1 MARALRI
8 EYEDAV
14 YHVTARGNERRKIFF
29 TKLDH
34 EKFLD
39 YIKAAKKKYGIFVHS
54 YVLMSNHYHLIIETP
69 NANLSKAMQYIN
81 GSYTT
86 YVNIKRKRSG
96 HLFQGRYKAIIV
108 DVDTYLLELSRY
120 IHLNPVRAKMV
131 KKPEEYT
138 YSSYKGFISNK
149 KDGVLTKELVM
160 GMISKNR
167 NDGKRKYKV
176 FVNSAIGA
184 ETESPFKEVY
194 GGIILGRTGFI
205 KETLRRLKGVHLQKE
220 EIANSRA
227 LRTIYGIEE
236 IIDMVSNHFHIKKKD
251 IAENN
256 KPEQRKISL
265 YLIKKHT
272 GATNKSIGEVFGGI
286 TYSAVSKQYQ
296 RFTKELEGNRK
307 LRKEMHRIER
317 GMSNVKV

>member
-14 YHVTARGNERRKIFF
+14 YHVTARGNERKKIFF

-39 YIKAAKKKYGIFVHS
+39 YIQEAKKKYGILVHS

-86 YVNIKRKRSG
+86 YVNAKRKRSG

-108 DVDTYLLELSRY
+108 DIDNYLLELSRY

-138 YSSYKGFISNK
+138 YSSYKAFISNQRE
-149 KDGVLTKELVM
+149 GALTKELLMSMM
-160 GMISKNR
+160 GNNS
-167 NDGKRKYKV
+167 GESKRKYKA
-176 FVNSAIGA
+176 FVESAIGI
-184 ETESPFKEVY
+184 EQENPLKSVY
-194 GGIILGRTGFI
+194 GGIILGKISFI
-205 KETLRRLKGVHLQKE
+205 KETLTRLKTEYLQEE
-220 EIANSRA
+220 EIANRRA
-227 LRTIYGIEE
+227 LRTIYGVEE
-236 IIDMVSNHFHIKKKD
+236 IIDMVSDHFQVKKKD
-251 IAENN
+251 ITENN

-272 GATNKSIGEVFGGI
+272 GATNKAIGEVFGGI
-286 TYSAVSKQYQ
+286 TYSAVAKLYK
-296 RFTKELEGNRK
+296 RFTKNVEEDRK
-307 LRKEMHRIER
+307 LRKKLIGIER
-317 GMSNVKV
+317 EMSNIKV